1 MELSQWPHKFPKGYK
16 QYRVLCEM
24 QSNNGLSYTEI
35 IKFAFELSG
44 EYEYTHERRGYWS
57 GAFQEATPG
66 IYGSNVTGWITRLCT
81 KGGDGKYRPTLIGMD
96 KIDDLAIKFKG
107 INAKCA
113 LSMKKMARAEEVLKA
128 TPPQPI
134 PAQARVECSNGIV
147 LDKSGSLPKT
157 TTILSKD
164 KIPTKNREKMGFKID
179 DEVIFYR
186 NFNREL
192 GEGYIQ
198 SIKEHSI
205 RISDKI
211 EISIGLENSTIPQ
224 ITYISSEHRFVEMD
238 GSEITI
244 ALKTL

>member
-1 MELSQWPHKFPKGYK
+1 MTLSNWPHEFPKGYK

-24 QSNNGLSYTEI
+24 QSKNGLTYTEI
-35 IKFAFELSG
+35 IKFAFELSN
-44 EYEYTHERRGYWS
+44 EYEYTHKRRGYWS

-66 IYGSNVTGWITRLCT
+66 IYGSSVTSWITRLCT
-81 KGGDGKYRPTLIGMD
+81 KGSDGKYRPNLLGMD
-96 KIDDLAIKFKG
+96 KIDDLALKFKG

-113 LSMKKMARAEEVLKA
+113 LSMKKMARAEEVLKV
-128 TPPQPI
+128 TPPQPV
-134 PAQARVECSNGIV
+134 PAQARVACSNGIV
-147 LDKSGSLPKT
+147 LDMSGST
-157 TTILSKD
+157 TSLSKD
-164 KIPTKNREKMGFKID
+164 EIPTKNREKMGFKID

-198 SIKEHSI
+198 SIKEQSI

-224 ITYISSEHRFVEMD
+224 ITYISSEHRFVEMSGD
-238 GSEITI
+238 EITI
-244 ALKTL
+244 ALKTV